1 MKSISID
8 LPDKDYDLIKKIAKE
23 QKRKLS
29 DLHYLLLAEGFR
41 FMFTEE
47 CLSIDKTEDEFTE
60 EEKKQ
65 LAINEKL
72 EKTIE
77 GFWKLEEEDW
87 KEKGWKRVRKE
98 WSNAHYEGKGKSY
111 SDDLIDPLVE
121 RLEGYAIEGI
131 KEEK

>member
-1 MKSISID
+1 MKTISIN
-8 LPDKDYDLIKKIAKE
+8 LPDKEYDLIKKIAKE

-41 FMFTEE
+41 FMFSEE
-47 CLSIDKTEDEFTE
+47 CLCIDKTEEEFSE

-87 KEKGWKRVRKE
+87 KEKGWKRVRKQ
-98 WSNAHYEGKGKSY
+98 WSNSHYEGKDKGY
-111 SDDLIDPLVE
+111 SDDLIEPLVE
-121 RLEGYAIEGI
+121 RLEGYAIEGF
-131 KEEK
+131 KEEN